1 MNQNT
6 RVTSE
11 KDFITLALAAGSELA
26 NKWLQ
31 RIGEGEADIRDMLAS
46 GAGLELVLTLH
57 PVPSVELRF
66 IHVDGSKVKLST
78 WVINNTN
85 AH

>member
-11 KDFITLALAAGSELA
+11 QDFITLALAAGSELA

-31 RIGEGEADIRDMLAS
+31 RIGEMEADIRDRLAS
-46 GAGLELVLTLH
+46 GAGLELLVNLH
-57 PVPSVELRF
+57 PVPSVELRL
-66 IHVDGSKVKLST
+66 ILIDGSRLRLST
-78 WVINNTN
+78 WVISNTN